1 MDHLPPSSP
10 TGLLPAFR
18 PEYSKGGDV
27 IPDDHH
33 HQLLSSPPGSPIQED
48 DNDDKLPPL
57 RTFYPTPLPSSSIG
71 DRSSP
76 DPGPPPAT
84 LRPAGLSSVSQAF
97 ASADAQS
104 RSFTVRSPLS
114 TVAMVRLPK
123 NGSTISIGR
132 SSKSC
137 QVALSKSKLIS
148 RVHLKT
154 RFDTESNMVIVECLG
169 WNGVTVV
176 VPTYTAEQLEKLDLS
191 KGYPTAEGQ
200 SDYDIVKGQ
209 TIHVE
214 YVPGITL
221 DIRGERALI
230 EVVDDDVNDE
240 TEDEVFD
247 TDASDRDRHNLCSS
261 PVIRASDMNTAEEAS
276 KENTNP
282 ASFSEK
288 RQSNAGV
295 QEEVEQDEKTKEQQ
309 AEEVVKAKKVDPVTE
324 QQMAEHEPTFVS
336 ENPVEGMPARAS
348 SAVPSVQKPVS
359 EEKVHAPSTQNAKP
373 TETSEKVFNQKS
385 AVTIPLAEQPTAT
398 EQKPEESPVEKAET
412 PVFSNHPSQEKSE
425 GARVEQKAGGST
437 EKKVEEPRVEKKAS
451 DQGTKP
457 VQQSSKPQAKQKRPL
472 EEVHVNENR
481 TKRARS
487 TSAAPSEKRTA
498 RSVSL
503 EPEDVPEQPIE
514 DIDQINNIVANHLAF
529 SRLASTPI
537 SIIRKSN
544 AMLGKLSRAQLK
556 IILQNLPCV
565 GVIPRSGKDAAGK
578 PLEEEYY
585 YAPEADEDAHRKTM
599 VQQTRGGGLRS
610 CRKTHKQYFWKKP
623 TK

>member
-27 IPDDHH
+27 LPDDH

-57 RTFYPTPLPSSSIG
+57 RTFYPTPLPSSSVG
-71 DRSSP
+71 DGRSSP
-76 DPGPPPAT
+76 DPGPPSAT
-84 LRPAGLSSVSQAF
+84 LRPAGQSGISQAF
-97 ASADAQS
+97 ASAAAQT

-137 QVALSKSKLIS
+137 HVALSKSKLIS

-240 TEDEVFD
+240 TEDEVLD
-247 TDASDRDRHNLCSS
+247 TEASDRDRHNLCSS
-261 PVIRASDMNTAEEAS
+261 PIINASDMNTAEEAS

-288 RQSNAGV
+288 RQSSAGV
-295 QEEVEQDEKTKEQQ
+295 QENGEDDRMQERQEEEQ
-309 AEEVVKAKKVDPVTE
+309 EVVKAKNVEPVTE
-324 QQMAEHEPTFVS
+324 QETAEHELTVVKDKPT
-336 ENPVEGMPARAS
+336 ENKPTAESPTA
-348 SAVPSVQKPVS
+348 PLVQKPVS
-359 EEKVHAPSTQNAKP
+359 EEKIHDTSTQDV
-373 TETSEKVFNQKS
+373 ETTKASDEVVNPK
-385 AVTIPLAEQPTAT
+385 LAEKPSPAQQPAAI
-398 EQKPEESPVEKAET
+398 EQKPEAFGAQKTESAVFSNQPSLEKAEE
-412 PVFSNHPSQEKSE
+412 PRF
-425 GARVEQKAGGST
+425 EQKA
-437 EKKVEEPRVEKKAS
+437 EEPRVEKKISNQEA
-451 DQGTKP
+451 KP
-457 VQQSSKPQAKQKRPL
+457 VKELSKTPAKQKRPL
-472 EEVHVNENR
+472 EEVNVNENR

-487 TSAAPSEKRTA
+487 TSAAPSEKRAA
-498 RSVSL
+498 RSISR

-556 IILQNLPCV
+556 TILQNLPCV

-585 YAPEADEDAHRKTM
+585 YAPEADDDAHRKTM

-623 TK
+623 AK